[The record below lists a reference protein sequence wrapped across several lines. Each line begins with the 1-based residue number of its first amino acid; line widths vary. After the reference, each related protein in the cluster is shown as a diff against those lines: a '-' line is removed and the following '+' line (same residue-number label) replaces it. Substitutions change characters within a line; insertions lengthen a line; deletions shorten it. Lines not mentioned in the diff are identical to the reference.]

1 MSKQLHK
8 GFEDRLS
15 KKEFFKMP
23 SGSIAHPPLRA
34 YSGYISNTCFGILDA
49 DALSPHSTVE
59 LIES

>member
-1 MSKQLHK
+1 
-8 GFEDRLS
+8 
-15 KKEFFKMP
+15 MP